1 MKLKVT
7 KEEKTKLTEV
17 LTKHKG
23 MNEGIIKWFFNKY
36 LTNKIKGDS
45 TIMSKLAA
53 ADKAMDTL
61 KDSIADVERRGLYV
75 DPEIKKLVGL
85 K

>member
-1 MKLKVT
+1 MKLKLT
-7 KEEKTKLTEV
+7 KEGKSKLTEV

-23 MNEGIIKWFFNKY
+23 MNEGIIKWFMNKY
-36 LTNKIKGDS
+36 LLNKIKNDKDVMDKI
-45 TIMSKLAA
+45 TA
-53 ADKAMDTL
+53 ADKAMDKL
-61 KDSIADVERRGLYV
+61 KDSISDVERRGLYV

>member
-53 ADKAMDTL
+53 ADKAMDKL
-61 KDSIADVERRGLYV
+61 KDSIADVEKRGIEV
-75 DPEIKKLVGL
+75 APEIKKLVGL
-85 K
+85 

>member
-1 MKLKVT
+1 MKIKVT
-7 KEEKTKLTEV
+7 KEEKSKLTEV

-23 MNEGIIKWFFNKY
+23 MNEGIIKWMFNKY
-36 LTNKIKGDS
+36 LTSKIKGDS
-45 TIMSKLAA
+45 GIMDKLTA
-53 ADKAMDTL
+53 ADKAMDNL
-61 KDSIADVERRGLYV
+61 KNTIGDAEKRGIYV

>member
-1 MKLKVT
+1 MKLKLT
-7 KEEKTKLTEV
+7 KEGKSKLTEV

-23 MNEGIIKWFFNKY
+23 MNEGIIKWFMNKY
-36 LTNKIKGDS
+36 LLNKIKNDKDVMDKI
-45 TIMSKLAA
+45 TA
-53 ADKAMDTL
+53 ADKAMDKL
-61 KDSIADVERRGLYV
+61 KNSIADVENRGLYV

>member
-7 KEEKTKLTEV
+7 KEEKSKLTEV

>member
-7 KEEKTKLTEV
+7 KEEKAKLTEV

-23 MNEGIIKWFFNKY
+23 MNEGVVKWFFNKY
-36 LTNKIKGDS
+36 LTSKIKNDS
-45 TIMSKLAA
+45 DIMSKLTA

-61 KDSIADVERRGLYV
+61 KNTIGDAEKRGIYV

>member
-7 KEEKTKLTEV
+7 KEEKAKLSEV

-36 LTNKIKGDS
+36 LTSKIKNDS
-45 TIMSKLAA
+45 GIMGKIAA

-61 KDSIADVERRGLYV
+61 KDSIADVESRGYKV

>member
-17 LTKHKG
+17 LAKHKG

-36 LTNKIKGDS
+36 LTSKIKDDS
-45 TIMSKLAA
+45 TIMSKIAA
-53 ADKAMDTL
+53 ADKAMETL
-61 KDSIADVERRGLYV
+61 KNSIADVEKRGYKV
-75 DPEIKKLVGL
+75 EPEIKKLVGL
-85 K
+85 

>member
-7 KEEKTKLTEV
+7 KEEKAKLTEV

-23 MNEGIIKWFFNKY
+23 MKEGIVKWIFNKY
-36 LTNKIKGDS
+36 LTSKIKNDS
-45 TIMSKLAA
+45 DIMSKLTA
-53 ADKAMDTL
+53 ADKAMDNL
-61 KDSIADVERRGLYV
+61 KDSIADVEKRGYKV
-75 DPEIKKLVGL
+75 DPELKKMVGL

>member
-1 MKLKVT
+1 MKIKVT
-7 KEEKTKLTEV
+7 KEEKAKLTEV

-23 MNEGIIKWFFNKY
+23 MNEGIVNWFMNKY
-36 LTNKIKGDS
+36 ITSKIKNDKDVMAKI
-45 TIMSKLAA
+45 TA

-61 KDSIADVERRGLYV
+61 KDSIADVERRGYTV